1 MGYSLQMSI
10 AVFILVY
17 FMFKFLFYSII
28 SPPNSITMA
37 IVVPDGTV
45 NIAGYTY
52 AGRRNFTSISLP
64 NSVRTIGTLA
74 FADCREVTSVNLPE
88 GLISTEAGAFA
99 NCGITSLTIPSTM
112 TRIYDSFSGCPI
124 ASLTINVVNPANF
137 TVFSLRN
144 VGYSP
149 PPVSSVSVPDNANW
163 RAYSAANAG
172 KFYGLTI
179 NYSPPPAGSPPCFPA
194 GTRLLTNNGNKA
206 VETLTTDDRIIT
218 ADGRSVPFKLY
229 STVIEKTTEASAP
242 YHIPA
247 GTFGNKAITLSPL
260 HAIQSSKGVW
270 QIPCD
275 AAKQFAGIRQ
285 VNLGERVEYF
295 HVELPNFFT
304 DNIVAEG
311 NVVES
316 FAAKQT
322 KGIKHIYTQ
331 NAKLNGYTRVS
342 PAAKKALTL

>member
-1 MGYSLQMSI
+1 VHDSDSYWISQGSL
-10 AVFILVY
+10 LLTY
-17 FMFKFLFYSII
+17 YT
-28 SPPNSITMA
+28 P
-37 IVVPDGTV
+37 G
-45 NIAGYTY
+45 AG
-52 AGRRNFTSISLP
+52 G
-64 NSVRTIGTLA
+64 G
-74 FADCREVTSVNLPE
+74 
-88 GLISTEAGAFA
+88 GG
-99 NCGITSLTIPSTM
+99 G
-112 TRIYDSFSGCPI
+112 G
-124 ASLTINVVNPANF
+124 
-137 TVFSLRN
+137 
-144 VGYSP
+144 G
-149 PPVSSVSVPDNANW
+149 
-163 RAYSAANAG
+163 G
-172 KFYGLTI
+172 G
-179 NYSPPPAGSPPCFPA
+179 PPCFPA

-275 AAKQFAGIRQ
+275 AAKQFPSIRQ

-316 FAAKQT
+316 FGAKQT

-331 NAKLNGYTRVS
+331 NAKLKGYTRVS

>member
-1 MGYSLQMSI
+1 
-10 AVFILVY
+10 
-17 FMFKFLFYSII
+17 
-28 SPPNSITMA
+28 MA
-37 IVVPDGTV
+37 FTFTNNGANTV
-45 NIAGYTY
+45 ELTKYVGFNAH
-52 AGRRNFTSISLP
+52 
-64 NSVRTIGTLA
+64 V
-74 FADCREVTSVNLPE
+74 
-88 GLISTEAGAFA
+88 
-99 NCGITSLTIPSTM
+99 TIPSTYQGRTVTSIGSM
-112 TRIYDSFSGCPI
+112 ALFGGPTGGGGNGTTITSITIPASVTYFGFQAFCYLSKITSITIPATVTSFGEAVFYNCAKLTHVTFLGSPSMGNNTFQYCATLTSITFRGASPPSSIGSGSFANIGPNPI
-124 ASLTINVVNPANF
+124 AYIPNTAGWAGVSTPWNGLTVVVQSA
-137 TVFSLRN
+137 
-144 VGYSP
+144 P
-149 PPVSSVSVPDNANW
+149 PP
-163 RAYSAANAG
+163 G
-172 KFYGLTI
+172 G
-179 NYSPPPAGSPPCFPA
+179 PPCFPA